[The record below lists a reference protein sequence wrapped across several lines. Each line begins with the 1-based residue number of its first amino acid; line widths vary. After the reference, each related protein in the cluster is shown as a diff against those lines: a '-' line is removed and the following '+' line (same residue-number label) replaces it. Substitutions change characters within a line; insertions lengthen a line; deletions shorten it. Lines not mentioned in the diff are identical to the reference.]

1 MYTLKQQPEDFIVT
15 EIPQNLSIGD
25 GPYAYVKLT
34 KKDYNTQ
41 KALDILANHCHKRI
55 RDIGFAGNKDR
66 QAITTQYISIK
77 FVGKDVIESFSHPD
91 IQLEYLGQLN
101 HPISLGNLEGNH
113 FDIVL
118 RDVTKEPTPK
128 KTFFNFFGEQRFST
142 NNAEM
147 GKLLLQQK
155 FKEAYEL
162 LLQTKLIKEEIDN
175 ADYVRTIS
183 TVPLKI
189 LTLLVNSYQS
199 YLWNESVNRA
209 VTEYGDNLPSNEM
222 PLVGFE
228 SELENSPYEDILEEL
243 LQEEGMNQRSFIV
256 PSLKQL
262 SVGGSF
268 REIIADVKDFTLQKI
283 DDSTYEI
290 SFTLGK
296 GSYATEVVR
305 QLFI

>member
-1 MYTLKQQPEDFIVT
+1 MYTLKQHPEDFVVN
-15 EIPQNLSIGD
+15 EIPQNLSIDD

-41 KALDILANHCHKRI
+41 KALDIVASHCHKRI
-55 RDIGFAGNKDR
+55 REIGFAGNKDR

-77 FVGKDVIESFSHPD
+77 FVGKEVIESFSHPD

-101 HPISLGNLEGNH
+101 HPISLGNLEGNE
-113 FDIVL
+113 FQIML
-118 RDVTKEPTPK
+118 RDVQKKPTPQR
-128 KTFFNFFGEQRFST
+128 TFYNFYGEQRFST
-142 NNAEM
+142 DNAQI

-162 LLQTKLIKEEIDN
+162 LLQTKLIKEEISN
-175 ADYVRTIS
+175 ADYVRAIS
-183 TVPLKI
+183 TVPQKI

-199 YLWNESVNRA
+199 YLWNESVKRA
-209 VTEYGDNLPSNEM
+209 VEKYGDKLPSNEM

-228 SELENSPYEDILEEL
+228 SELENSPYKDIIEEL
-243 LQEEGMNQRSFIV
+243 LREEGMNQRSFIV

-268 REIIADVKDFTLQKI
+268 REIIADVKDFYLKKI
-283 DDSTYEI
+283 DDETYKI
-290 SFTLGK
+290 TFTLGK

-305 QLFI
+305 QLF